1 MSIATMT
8 SKGQVTIPK
17 EVREIFGLHSGD
29 KLDFSCD
36 QGGRIVVTPIKKNV
50 DDLFGKLYQPER
62 KALSTEA
69 INKAIRQK
77 FRQQEL

>member
-50 DDLFGKLYQPER
+50 DDLFGKLYKPER
-62 KALSTEA
+62 KALSTDA
-69 INKAIRQK
+69 IHEAIRQK
-77 FRQQEL
+77 FRQQKL